1 MRFNGDRE
9 QGKEKESEKTT
20 FTNVFKMPCYE
31 GAHTHQ
37 IKEHLSYGHLY
48 GKMTIDQNQM
58 HGQPWIMLEK

>member
-1 MRFNGDRE
+1 ME
-9 QGKEKESEKTT
+9 TESKEKRRNPKKTT

-37 IKEHLSYGHLY
+37 TKEHLSYGHLY

-58 HGQPWIMLEK
+58 HGQP